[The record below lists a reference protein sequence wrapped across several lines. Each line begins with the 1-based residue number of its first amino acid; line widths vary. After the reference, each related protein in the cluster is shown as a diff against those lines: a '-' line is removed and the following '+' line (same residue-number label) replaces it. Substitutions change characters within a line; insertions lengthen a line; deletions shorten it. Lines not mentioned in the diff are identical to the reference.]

1 MSNREWTRIK
11 TKIDRGCAPMA
22 GSICEVDLLARL
34 HERIA
39 EEITAA
45 LVAKATRQRDERRL
59 SVP

>member
-1 MSNREWTRIK
+1 
-11 TKIDRGCAPMA
+11 MA